1 MGAAKSAKASQSRR
15 SSKAETSA
23 LADRLAEAGWAEAD
37 LALAQALRD
46 LDEVRAASTRPKRAA
61 ALDALELA
69 LTRAARR
76 RGMSR
81 IGATGDEQQFDPA
94 LHEAG
99 RGTPERVQIQ
109 ARGVR
114 RGDAVLVRAL
124 AKRLA

>member
-1 MGAAKSAKASQSRR
+1 
-15 SSKAETSA
+15 
-23 LADRLAEAGWAEAD
+23 LAEAGWAEAD

-46 LDEVRAASTRPKRAA
+46 LDEVRAASTRVKRAV
-61 ALDALELA
+61 ALEALELA

-81 IGATGDEQQFDPA
+81 IGVTGDEQPFDPA
-94 LHEAG
+94 LHEAA
-99 RGTPERVQIQ
+99 RSAPQRVQIQ

-124 AKRLA
+124 VKRLT